1 MTHTPLTLR
10 PYQQECV
17 EAVEEYWR
25 NNPLKNGGVS
35 LPTGAGKTVIM
46 SAIAKRAVDRGERV
60 VIIVH
65 RQELVAQTVAKL
77 EHADPMMFVGVVK
90 AQRNEVAADV
100 VVASLQTLSRPGR
113 AERIGHRDMVIYDEA
128 HGSASDSAI
137 DVMTRLGAIG
147 GPVKAVGFSATFYR
161 ADRRPL
167 DVVWDD
173 IVYERDILW
182 AVTEGFLC
190 DARGVSV
197 PIKGLDLD
205 SVKVSGGD
213 YQDRDLGQQ
222 MLNSHAAE
230 QIADAFME
238 YASDRKAIA
247 FAPTV
252 AAAEAIVAQ
261 VAGRGISAEIVT
273 GKTPAGER
281 KQIYDRLDSGVTQLL
296 ASVAVLTEGFDSP
309 SVDCVIM
316 ARPTKSQGL
325 YVQCVGRGL
334 RLFPGKKECLI
345 LDVAGTSDDNTL
357 IALPQLAGR
366 VKKKSEDQSLRQ
378 MAGDA
383 PERGPVGLRANL
395 RSAGEFDPFSRRRLK
410 WLRTA
415 GGHRFVATE
424 SGKLVFLRGDG
435 EGGYRIGEVDK
446 QSRGGRKGRWL
457 ALDPIP
463 EDFALP
469 LAERFAE
476 EIGVRKRDA
485 RADREGA
492 TVAQIGF
499 ASNLGVEGARW
510 MTRGDISEAI
520 DVALASKVLD

>member
-1 MTHTPLTLR
+1 MTHTPLKLR
-10 PYQQECV
+10 PYQVECV
-17 EAVEEYWR
+17 KAVEEYWR
-25 NNPLKNGGVS
+25 DNPLMNGGVS

-46 SAIAKRAVDRGERV
+46 SAIAKRAVDRGEKV

-65 RQELVAQTVAKL
+65 RQELVEQTVGKL

-113 AERIGHRDMVIYDEA
+113 AERLGHRDVVIYDEA

-147 GPVKAVGFSATFYR
+147 GEAKAVGFSATFYR

-167 DVVWDD
+167 DVIWDQ
-173 IVYERDILW
+173 IVYEKDIVW
-182 AVTEGFLC
+182 AVNEGFLS

-197 PIKGLDLD
+197 PIQGLDLD

-230 QIADAFME
+230 QIADAYVE
-238 YASDRKAIA
+238 NASGRKAIC

-252 AAAEAIVAQ
+252 AAAEAINAQ
-261 VAGRGISAEIVT
+261 LAVRGISAETVT

-281 KQIYDRLDSGVTQLL
+281 RNIYTRLRSGATQVLC
-296 ASVAVLTEGFDSP
+296 SVAVLTEGFDEP

-334 RLFPGKKECLI
+334 RLFPGKKDCLI
-345 LDVAGTSDDNTL
+345 LDVSGTSDDNTL
-357 IALPQLAGR
+357 VAMPVLAGKT
-366 VKKKSEDQSLRQ
+366 KKAPEGQSLMQ
-378 MAGDA
+378 MVGDA

-395 RSAGEFDPFSRRRLK
+395 RPAGEFDPFARRRLK
-410 WLRTA
+410 WLETA
-415 GGHRFVATE
+415 GGRRFVAT
-424 SGKLVFLRGDG
+424 SSDKLVFLHGDDVA
-435 EGGYRIGEVDK
+435 GYRIGEVSK
-446 QSRGGRKGRWL
+446 QSRTGRDGRWL
-457 ALDPIP
+457 ALDPLP

-469 LAERFAE
+469 LAEDFAQ
-476 EIGVRKRDA
+476 EIGVRPKGQGKER
-485 RADREGA
+485 A

-499 ASNLGVEGARW
+499 AGSLGVKGAER
-510 MTRGDISEAI
+510 MTIREVSEAI
-520 DVALASKVLD
+520 DIALASRVLD